1 MKIHLLSDL
10 HLEFKD
16 FVPPPTAA
24 DVVVLAGDVHTK
36 GRGVEWAQK
45 TFSKPVVMVMGNHDY
60 WDGSLEHT
68 RLKAEAEAAG
78 SHVHLLHNRAVVI
91 DGVRFVGATLWTDF
105 QLTGNPA
112 LSMWDAQTRMSDYRK
127 IRNETFGRLK
137 PGQLLRQHVQS
148 RAFLEDQLNAPFAG
162 PTVVVTHHAPTGQAV
177 PQRYRDSCD
186 VLNACY
192 ASNLDRLIG
201 DVPLWLHGH
210 IHDSHCLQLGDT
222 RVVCNPRG
230 YAPIELNPD
239 FDPGLV
245 LEV

>member
-16 FVPPPTAA
+16 FAPPPTDA
-24 DVVVLAGDVHTK
+24 DVVVLAGDVHIK
-36 GRGVEWAQK
+36 GRGVEWAKK
-45 TFSKPVVMVMGNHDY
+45 TFDKPVVMVMGNHDY
-60 WDGSLEHT
+60 WSGSLAHT
-68 RLKAEAEAAG
+68 LKKSEEAAAG

-91 DGVRFVGATLWTDF
+91 DGVRFLGATLWTDF
-105 QLTGNPA
+105 QLMGNAPLA
-112 LSMWDAQTRMSDYRK
+112 MWDAQTRMNDFRK
-127 IRNETFGRLK
+127 IRNASFGRLK
-137 PGQLLRQHVQS
+137 PAEILSEHVKS
-148 RAFLEDQLNAPFAG
+148 RAFLTDQLYADFDG
-162 PTVVVTHHAPTGQAV
+162 PTVVVTHHPPTGQAI
-177 PQRYRDSCD
+177 PQRYRDSGD
-186 VLNACY
+186 NLNACY
-192 ASNLDRLIG
+192 ASNLDHLIG

-230 YAPIELNPD
+230 YDPLELNPD